1 MAAESCGKLL
11 YAVPRRDTSQHC
23 PESIYPR
30 ARKPSYF
37 SSKIESWWSK
47 GAWRKPKAL
56 AQIAEIHARGKHFTP
71 IIARLGQDCRR
82 QASLGF
88 SRLAS
93 PLPSMR
99 ARSTFPHPR
108 PGRGRWLYA
117 VALTCIPAL
126 KANATPLSCSFLVRP
141 VWAGG
146 LLACV
151 RRLLWGFLWGSI
163 LVAISEDYR
172 NSEPLAQ
179 CARRTA

>member
-1 MAAESCGKLL
+1 MAAQSCGKLL

-23 PESIYPR
+23 PESMYPR

-37 SSKIESWWSK
+37 SSKIQSWWSK
-47 GAWRKPKAL
+47 GAWREANG
-56 AQIAEIHARGKHFTP
+56 IGSNRGNTGSGETLLP
-71 IIARLGQDCRR
+71 LSR
-82 QASLGF
+82 GF
-88 SRLAS
+88 GPGLPSSGLTLISRLAS

-151 RRLLWGFLWGSI
+151 RRLLWGFLWRSI
-163 LVAISEDYR
+163 LGCDK
-172 NSEPLAQ
+172 
-179 CARRTA
+179 